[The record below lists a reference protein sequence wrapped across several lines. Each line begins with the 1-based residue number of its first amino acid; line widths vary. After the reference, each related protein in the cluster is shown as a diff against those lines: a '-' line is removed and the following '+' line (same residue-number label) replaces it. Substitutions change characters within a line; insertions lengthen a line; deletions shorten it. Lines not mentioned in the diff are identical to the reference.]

1 MKGTAVRLVAVEVYG
16 IAIVGSWLLKAL
28 PLSILPPL
36 PKALLTIVLI
46 EKWAQ
51 AYASHTHERFYS
63 ITPIA
68 TFMLMAMASN
78 HRCSIL
84 KKGLSKTCFYIKWP
98 RCLAFISRCICIKA
112 KPNNWLLFIWQ
123 NLYGYLSRHVLQLVI
138 TVHLS
143 LTIWCRSWAL

>member
-16 IAIVGSWLLKAL
+16 IAIADSWLLKDL
-28 PLSILPPL
+28 HLSILPPL
-36 PKALLTIVLI
+36 PKALLTIVMI

-51 AYASHTHERFYS
+51 VCANPTPRRFYS

-84 KKGLSKTCFYIKWP
+84 KKGLSKTCFAQP
-98 RCLAFISRCICIKA
+98 
-112 KPNNWLLFIWQ
+112 LFQ
-123 NLYGYLSRHVLQLVI
+123 Y
-138 TVHLS
+138 
-143 LTIWCRSWAL
+143 